1 MALHQTIRD
10 ALPIRLG
17 DRKYNI
23 DLARFARATIDPIR
37 QGFDTQGTPGE
48 QTLNQAGVWKRTR
61 TDWEF
66 GAGQREAD
74 MLESEQRKFNTSTG
88 INPWVKGEL
97 SLMNLTVHQ
106 TAISTDN
113 QYMAQAND
121 GTNEYLY
128 VCDGANVRYSTNQG
142 HDWADGTPTAPITNP
157 AGGTIT
163 GIASDGT
170 NVYVAS
176 AANDKVQQITGFGA
190 GVTEDTH
197 WWTVADTA
205 SNGPDGIWVA
215 NGYLITSIGSR
226 LTVLSVASAPSTG
239 ADITSESFSQIDKW
253 TSVIGTPTGIYAAG
267 NKGDRGRIYHVGISD
282 STGALKAPVIAAELP
297 HGETINV
304 LSEYSGLLCI
314 GTSKGVRLAQ
324 MSLVTGNSF
333 GGSASGFIQ
342 YGPRI
347 NINNG
352 VQVFDAQGEFIWF
365 GWEDYDSPFDTTDRS
380 GLGRLSLKELT
391 GPLTP
396 AYASDLMT
404 PAAITLSG
412 AVRGVVTATYP
423 VGHARAGQ
431 EIRLFSVGGS
441 GVWQETATFET
452 TGSIDEGRFRWGT
465 TELKAAVSVDM
476 RHGKLLTSESIRIT
490 VIDDTGGDYYTD
502 SELVGSYTPGIKA
515 VQVSSQKDPTDYG
528 LTASDLQY
536 VSTVSSVTGEYI
548 TPTIKL
554 NGPGTSTPTLYRW
567 TVRAVPMPFV
577 AEVIQLPIILTTQTR
592 HDNRDIYQDTY
603 DDYQYVRSL
612 LEDRSL
618 VTFEMGDESRTV
630 HVSGVGYEAG
640 SINKWSDDNGWL
652 EGVLTVTIITVQ
664 GG

>member
-1 MALHQTIRD
+1 MALHQTVRD

-74 MLESEQRKFNTSTG
+74 MLESEQRKFFASTG

-128 VCDGANVRYSTNQG
+128 VCDGSNVRYSTDQG
-142 HDWADGTPTAPITNP
+142 DNWSDGTPDNPIINP
-157 AGGTIT
+157 ASGVVL

-170 NVYVAS
+170 NIYVAGTS
-176 AANDKVQQITGFGA
+176 GKVQKIAGITVGSGTGNEWSMGGMAA
-190 GVTEDTH
+190 G
-197 WWTVADTA
+197 
-205 SNGPDGIWVA
+205 DGVWVA
-215 NGYLITSIGSR
+215 NGYLIASDGPR
-226 LTVLSVASAPSTG
+226 LTVLPSDGDEAVAH
-239 ADITSESFSQIDKW
+239 DITSASFPQVDTWS
-253 TSVIGTPTGIYAAG
+253 SVIGTPTGIYAAG
-267 NKGDRGRIYHVGISD
+267 IQGDRSRVYHIGIND
-282 STGALKAPVIAAELP
+282 STSALKSPVIAAELP
-297 HGETINV
+297 HGETINI
-304 LSEYSGLLCI
+304 LSEYSGVLCL
-314 GTSKGVRLAQ
+314 GTSKGIRLAQ
-324 MSLVTGNSF
+324 MSLTAGNSF
-333 GGSASGFIQ
+333 GGSATGFIQ

-347 NINNG
+347 NIPNG

-404 PAAITLSG
+404 PAGVTLSG
-412 AVRGVVTATYP
+412 AVRGVITSTYP
-423 VGHARAGQ
+423 SGHALAGQ
-431 EIRLFSVGGS
+431 ELRLFSVSGS
-441 GVWQETATFET
+441 GVWQQEPTFEP

-465 TELKAAVSVDM
+465 TELKAAVSIDL
-476 RHGKLLTSESIRIT
+476 RHSKLAANESVKIEIT
-490 VIDDTGGDYYTD
+490 DDTGGSYYTT
-502 SELVGSYTPGIKA
+502 SELDDSYTPGIKA
-515 VQVSSQKDPTDYG
+515 VQVASQKDPTDYG
-528 LTASDLQY
+528 LTAADLQY

-548 TPTIKL
+548 TPVITL
-554 NGPGTSTPTLYRW
+554 TGPGTSTPTLYRW

-577 AEVIQLPIILTTQTR
+577 AEIIQLPIILTTQTR
-592 HDNRDIYQDTY
+592 YDNRDVYQNTY
-603 DDYQYVRSL
+603 DDYRYVRSL

-618 VTFEMGDESRTV
+618 VTFEMGNELRTV
-630 HVSGVGYEAG
+630 HVAGVSYEAG
-640 SINKWSDDNGWL
+640 AINKWSDDNGWL
-652 EGVLTVTIITVQ
+652 EGVLTVSIITVQ
-664 GG
+664 GS